1 MTAAQQWMVD
11 QIKIEANA
19 VRQQIKGLPDDM
31 QDRLTREVIDI
42 LGVKCSENRN
52 WIRCRDRLPDK
63 DGNYLVYAPGFVESI
78 FACRFSTDSRTVYG
92 MRDIDSNVNWPLPCW
107 YDDEYDWGEWVGC
120 RIKVGVTH
128 WMPMP
133 EPPTDE
139 TQKGD
144 R

>member
-1 MTAAQQWMVD
+1 MTDTQQWMVD

-31 QDRLTREVIDI
+31 RDRLTREVIDI
-42 LGVKCSENRN
+42 LGVKGSENRN

-63 DGNYLVYAPGFVESI
+63 DGEYLVTCKYHNGNRHVVELM
-78 FACRFSTDSRTVYG
+78 FSVVGNDKD
-92 MRDIDSNVNWPLPCW
+92 DIPKGW
-107 YDDEYDWGEWVGC
+107 YDFDGYTYGIDEVDGPDFA
-120 RIKVGVTH
+120 RITH
-128 WMPMP
+128 WMPIP
-133 EPPTDE
+133 EPPTDD